1 MNLKLKPGSSIYR
14 VIASFLSKWIE
25 LFPTD
30 ETPLC
35 KQKIKSANQ
44 KDWFVAFASSLSIR
58 ISNNLGPESTTQKKT
73 WKKICKLQ
81 KQYEVE
87 RDLDKAGNHL
97 IEISE
102 QVKQLRDSFIHLHN
116 RFYGSSE
123 LSKSDK
129 ALALRSRYP
138 GRTDKEIAKE
148 AGLAHPQ
155 QLYGIDGYTELV
167 EQQRAFAKIRAIK
180 KP

>member
-1 MNLKLKPGSSIYR
+1 MEENLQSP
-14 VIASFLSKWIE
+14 
-25 LFPTD
+25 
-30 ETPLC
+30 
-35 KQKIKSANQ
+35 
-44 KDWFVAFASSLSIR
+44 
-58 ISNNLGPESTTQKKT
+58 
-73 WKKICKLQ
+73 

-87 RDLDKAGNHL
+87 RDLDKAADFL
-97 IEISE
+97 IEINE
-102 QVKQLRDSFIHLHN
+102 LVKQLRDSFIHLHN

-129 ALALRSRYP
+129 ALALRSQHP
-138 GRTDKEIAKE
+138 DWTDKAIAKE